1 MSMAQRPPYNRY
13 DGEEFE
19 EEFEEEEEEEE
30 ERQGRGVNSFD
41 IPRDQRRVRIGNSRS
56 RKVTF
61 DPRTNTDTQDN
72 EQAEAEAA
80 ANQLQTEH
88 RQAGSSRVTRS
99 SSPTKRNVSRVD
111 SHRGSQERDYPARRS
126 PSKGPAPALSRRIP
140 EGQTKAFRYP
150 ASADLTP
157 PENLTPQEKKDN
169 DLDAEVMAALAGL
182 RKRITGFCNDAFRKE
197 LLPKDTAE
205 STLKT
210 WLAGIKKESELEFI
224 AFCRAIAEGGGEAQ
238 TWLQVVANKECR
250 FGLSFGIINRV
261 LVQHVFGSLLFGAPQ
276 DLLVKLEQM
285 EKFQENED
293 GMLSRNTDISA
304 NR

>member
-1 MSMAQRPPYNRY
+1 MSMLHTPPYDRY
-13 DGEEFE
+13 DGEEIE
-19 EEFEEEEEEEE
+19 EEFEEEDEEEQG
-30 ERQGRGVNSFD
+30 RQGRDVNSFD
-41 IPRDQRRVRIGNSRS
+41 IPRDQRRVRIENSRS

-61 DPRTNTDTQDN
+61 DPRANTSIQDDD
-72 EQAEAEAA
+72 ADA

-88 RQAGSSRVTRS
+88 RQAGSSNNRVTRS
-99 SSPTKRNVSRVD
+99 RSPSKRSISAVD
-111 SHRGSQERDYPARRS
+111 SHRGSQEPGYPARRS
-126 PSKGPAPALSRRIP
+126 PSKGPAPALSRRTP

-150 ASADLTP
+150 ASADPTP
-157 PENLTPQEKKDN
+157 SENLTPQERKDN
-169 DLDAEVMAALAGL
+169 DLDAQVMAALAGL
-182 RKRITGFCNDAFRKE
+182 RKRITEFCNNVFRKE
-197 LLPKDTAE
+197 LLPKDTTE
-205 STLKT
+205 SRLEKWLKS
-210 WLAGIKKESELEFI
+210 IEEENESEFI

-238 TWLQVVANKECR
+238 TWRQVVANEECR
-250 FGLSFGIINRV
+250 FGLSFGIIHRV